1 MGSEVEMTPLEYLL
15 PETIEEALKYLQS
28 GVPLAGGTGL
38 TPRRRELKTVVDLR
52 KLGLDGIV
60 SEDGWLKIGAT
71 ATLQK
76 IVEEEVNLPGKL
88 REGCRL
94 EFGWNM
100 RNRATIGGMI
110 IGSDGRSA
118 ILTTLLALDVQ
129 IMQQPGS
136 VILPLDDLLDCRQ
149 DVKLITHIQFKEPSK
164 LLYEQV
170 SRAPADFPL
179 VCAALAYWNKDGKER
194 FVISVGGHGDRPLRL
209 REAEAVLDDKK
220 DIPSA
225 VALARNVYAGA
236 GDMWASAEYRSEVVG
251 TLVHRLLREVIS

>member
-1 MGSEVEMTPLEYLL
+1 MSSLEYLL
-15 PETIEEALKYLQS
+15 PETIEEALKYLES
-28 GVPLAGGTGL
+28 GIPLAGGTGL
-38 TPRRRELKTVVDLR
+38 TPRRHELKMVVDLR

-60 SEDGWLKIGAT
+60 SEDEWIKIGAT

-76 IVEEEVNLPGKL
+76 IVEAEVNLPEKL

-100 RNRATIGGMI
+100 RNRATIGGVIM
-110 IGSDGRSA
+110 GSDGRSA
-118 ILTTLLALDVQ
+118 ILTTLLALDAQ
-129 IMQQPGS
+129 IVQQPDS
-136 VILPLDDLLDCRQ
+136 VFLPLDDLLDRRQ
-149 DVKLITHIQFKEPSK
+149 DVTLITHIQFKEPSN

-179 VCAALAYWNKDGKER
+179 VCVALAYWKKNGKER
-194 FVISVGGHGDRPLRL
+194 FVISLGGHGDRPLRL
-209 REAEAVLDDKK
+209 REAEAILADKK

-225 VALARNVYAGA
+225 VALAKSVYADA

-251 TLVHRLLREVIS
+251 TLVHRLLMEVIS